1 MRKDYLHK
9 VSSKLAKSYSTIVC
23 EDLNISQMIQQ
34 KVFSKDISDVSWGS
48 FLEMLNY
55 KTNLVKVDAKYSSQ
69 ECNSCGYISKE
80 NRPTQE
86 LFKCVKC
93 GHSGNADY
101 EASITILNR
110 GI

>member
-1 MRKDYLHK
+1 MRKDYFHK
-9 VSSKLAKSYSTIVC
+9 VSSKLAENYSTIVC

-34 KVFSKDISDVSWGS
+34 KGFSKDISDVSWGS

-55 KTNLVKVDAKYSSQ
+55 KTNLVKVDAKYTSQ
-69 ECNSCGYISKE
+69 ECNSCGHISKE

-110 GI
+110 I